1 VFATVPDPTPS
12 PGGTT
17 FTLSNGSKIALPPH
31 DEFYA
36 QITVR
41 NRGLID
47 ADDQRRL
54 RTANILIAGCG
65 SVGGAAVEP
74 LVRMGAE
81 SLTLAEPDGYDLHNI
96 NRQSARLQDIGR
108 NKAEVFQEHIR
119 DINPYASIVVEP
131 HGITPENVERV
142 VQQAAVILDAVDVTT
157 KPPLRA
163 KFLLH
168 KAAKKYRKPVVAG
181 YDIAG
186 LQMMLFYDYR
196 TPTVAVMNGRVHEHE
211 IETIQPFDF
220 LYRVII
226 SWPVPPLPLEIIP
239 VLRSQIRGESSG
251 FPQIVYTCH
260 LFGVLAT
267 RAVLDILAG
276 RPVRPKTLVDV
287 DDVLRPAGE
296 RARIFLKR
304 VRGLLQLNS
313 EFRRSKSRARS

>member
-1 VFATVPDPTPS
+1 MPDPTPS

-17 FTLSNGSKIALPPH
+17 FTLSNGSQIALPPH

-47 ADDQRRL
+47 ADDQSRL

-157 KPPLRA
+157 RPPLRA

-168 KAAKKYRKPVVAG
+168 KAARQYRKPVIAG

-186 LQMMLFYDYR
+186 LQMMLVYDYR
-196 TPTVAVMNGRVHEHE
+196 NPTAQVMNGRIQEHE
-211 IETIQPFDF
+211 IESIQPFDF

-251 FPQIVYTCH
+251 FPQVVYTCH

-276 RPVRPKTLVDV
+276 RPVRPKTMVDV
-287 DDVLRPAGE
+287 NDVLRPVGE
-296 RARIFLKR
+296 RARVFVAR
-304 VRGLLQLNS
+304 VRGLLQLNG
-313 EFRRSKSRARS
+313 EFRRSRAKGSS

>member
-1 VFATVPDPTPS
+1 MPDPTPS

>member
-1 VFATVPDPTPS
+1 VPDPTPP

-17 FTLSNGSKIALPPH
+17 FTLSNGSQIVLPPH

-54 RTANILIAGCG
+54 RSANILIAGCG

-96 NRQSARLQDIGR
+96 NRQSVRLQDIGR

-142 VQQAAVILDAVDVTT
+142 VQQAAVILDAIDVTT
-157 KPPLRA
+157 PPPLRA
-163 KFLLH
+163 KFILH
-168 KAAKKYRKPVVAG
+168 KAAKQYRKPVIAG

-196 TPTVAVMNGRVHEHE
+196 NPTAQVMNGRIQEHE
-211 IETIQPFDF
+211 IESIQPFDF

-251 FPQIVYTCH
+251 FPQVVYTCH

-276 RPVRPKTLVDV
+276 RPVRPKTMVDV
-287 DDVLRPAGE
+287 NDVLRPVGE
-296 RARIFLKR
+296 RARVFVAR
-304 VRGLLQLNS
+304 VRGLLQLNG
-313 EFRRSKSRARS
+313 EFRRSRAKGSS

>member
-1 VFATVPDPTPS
+1 VPEPTP
-12 PGGTT
+12 PAGGTT
-17 FTLSNGSKIALPPH
+17 FTLSNGSQIALPAH
-31 DEFYA
+31 DEFYS

-96 NRQSARLQDIGR
+96 NRQSVRLQDIGR

-119 DINPYASIVVEP
+119 DINPYASIAVEP

-142 VQQAAVILDAVDVTT
+142 VQHAAVILDAVDVTT

-168 KAAKKYRKPVVAG
+168 KAARQYRKPVIAG

-196 TPTVAVMNGRVHEHE
+196 NPSVQVMNGRVHEHE
-211 IETIQPFDF
+211 IESIQPFDF

-260 LFGVLAT
+260 LFGVLST
-267 RAVLDILAG
+267 RAVLDVLAG

-296 RARIFLKR
+296 RARVFIKR
-304 VRGLLQLNS
+304 VRGLLQLNG
-313 EFRRSKSRARS
+313 EFRRSKSRARA

>member
-276 RPVRPKTLVDV
+276 RPVRQKTLVDV
-287 DDVLRPAGE
+287 DDVLRPPGE
-296 RARIFLKR
+296 RARVFLKR

>member
-1 VFATVPDPTPS
+1 MPDPTPS

-17 FTLSNGSKIALPPH
+17 FTLSNGSQIALPPH

-47 ADDQRRL
+47 ADDQSRL

-96 NRQSARLQDIGR
+96 NRQSVRLQDIGR

-157 KPPLRA
+157 RPPLRA

-168 KAAKKYRKPVVAG
+168 KAARQYRKPVIAG

-186 LQMMLFYDYR
+186 LQMMLVYDYR
-196 TPTVAVMNGRVHEHE
+196 NPTAQVMNGRIQEHE
-211 IETIQPFDF
+211 IESIQPFDF

-251 FPQIVYTCH
+251 FPQVVYTCH

-276 RPVRPKTLVDV
+276 RPVRPKTMVDV
-287 DDVLRPAGE
+287 NDVLRPVGE
-296 RARIFLKR
+296 RARVFVAR
-304 VRGLLQLNS
+304 VRGLLQLND
-313 EFRRSKSRARS
+313 EFRRSRAKGSS

>member
-1 VFATVPDPTPS
+1 MPDLTPLS
-12 PGGTT
+12 GGTT
-17 FTLSNGSKIALPPH
+17 FTLSNGSQIALPAH
-31 DEFYA
+31 DEFYR

-41 NRGLID
+41 NVGLI
-47 ADDQRRL
+47 ADDDQQRL
-54 RTANILIAGCG
+54 RKANILIAGCG

-96 NRQSARLQDIGR
+96 NRQSVRLQDIGR
-108 NKAEVFQEHIR
+108 NKAEVFQESMG

-142 VQQAAVILDAVDVTT
+142 VQQTAVILDAVDVTT
-157 KPPLRA
+157 RPPLRA

-168 KAAKKYRKPVVAG
+168 KAAKKYRKPVIAG

-186 LQMMLFYDYR
+186 LQMMLVYDYR
-196 TPTVAVMNGRVHEHE
+196 KSTVQIMNGRVKEE
-211 IETIQPFDF
+211 AVETITPIEF
-220 LYRVII
+220 LYKVII
-226 SWPVPPLPLEIIP
+226 SWPVPPLPMEIIP
-239 VLRSQIRGESSG
+239 VMLSQIRGETSG

-267 RAVLDILAG
+267 RAVLDLLAG
-276 RPVRPKTLVDV
+276 RPVRAKTLVDV
-287 DDVLRPAGE
+287 NNILRPNGE
-296 RARIFLKR
+296 QARVFLKR

-313 EFRRSKSRARS
+313 EFRRSRSAGRS

>member
-1 VFATVPDPTPS
+1 VPDPTPP

-17 FTLSNGSKIALPPH
+17 FTLSNGSQIALPPH

-96 NRQSARLQDIGR
+96 NRQSVRLQDIGR

-142 VQQAAVILDAVDVTT
+142 VQEAAVILDAVDVTT

-168 KAAKKYRKPVVAG
+168 KAAQKYRKPIIAG

-196 TPTVAVMNGRVHEHE
+196 NPTVQVMNGRVQEHE
-211 IETIQPFDF
+211 IESFQPFDF

-239 VLRSQIRGESSG
+239 VLRSQIRGESSA

-260 LFGVLAT
+260 LFGVLST
-267 RAVLDILAG
+267 RAVLDVLAG

-287 DDVLRPAGE
+287 DDVLRPASE
-296 RARIFLKR
+296 RARVFIKR
-304 VRGLLQLNS
+304 VRGLIQLNG

>member
-1 VFATVPDPTPS
+1 VPDPTPP

-17 FTLSNGSKIALPPH
+17 FTLSNGSQIALPPH
-31 DEFYA
+31 DEFYS

-96 NRQSARLQDIGR
+96 NRQSVRLQDIGR

-131 HGITPENVERV
+131 HGITPDNVERV
-142 VQQAAVILDAVDVTT
+142 AQQAAVILDAVDVTT

-168 KAAKKYRKPVVAG
+168 QAARKYRKPVVAG

-196 TPTVAVMNGRVHEHE
+196 NPTVQVMNGRIQEHE
-211 IETIQPFDF
+211 IESILPFDF

-267 RAVLDILAG
+267 RAVLDVLAG
-276 RPVRPKTLVDV
+276 RPVRQKTLVDV

-296 RARIFLKR
+296 RARVFLKR
-304 VRGLLQLNS
+304 VRGLLQLNG
-313 EFRRSKSRARS
+313 EFRRSKSRAGPRSQL